1 MRKLLILA
9 VLGLGLI
16 ACDKEKTEEK
26 STDVVVSADGTTQD
40 SVQPAEDVTASVDV
54 TSTTSPAAD
63 VTVTD

>member
-1 MRKLLILA
+1 MRKFLIIA

-26 STDVVVSADGTTQD
+26 ETDTIVSTDGAAQD
-40 SVQPAEDVTASVDV
+40 SVQPSEDVTASVDV
-54 TSTTSPAAD
+54 TVTTSPAAD